1 MVLCSEQGNF
11 YHLAGCCNNVVCQ
24 IIFSCILACLCVTLK
39 IPMVRNVG
47 QPFNIIQD
55 EKIAV
60 MKAREFLES
69 RVLED
74 TDPYT
79 ASLSAY
85 ALTLLNSDF
94 AAQALTR
101 LASKAVNASGV
112 TFWTMRERSGQEIFA
127 FGDSMKQTGESNLY
141 TARRPFLVL
150 NIEA

>member
-1 MVLCSEQGNF
+1 
-11 YHLAGCCNNVVCQ
+11 
-24 IIFSCILACLCVTLK
+24 
-39 IPMVRNVG
+39 
-47 QPFNIIQD
+47 
-55 EKIAV
+55 